1 PYYIDL
7 NQNLY
12 LQAYLHN
19 SDPNLSLFVDT
30 CVASPDP
37 HNFNTVSYDIVRD
50 GCPRDPSY
58 STLYSPYSHY
68 ARFKFSAFEFLSRHP
83 AVYLR
88 CQLVVCRHWDLSSRC
103 SRGCLSRTKR
113 DAGS

>member
-12 LQAYLHN
+12 LQAYLHHP
-19 SDPNLSLFVDT
+19 DPNLVVFVDT

-37 HNFNTVSYDIVRD
+37 YDFSTVAYDIIRD
-50 GCPRDPSY
+50 GCARDPSY
-58 STLYSPYSHY
+58 TTLYSPQSHF

-83 AVYLR
+83 SVYLQCR
-88 CQLVVCRHWDLSSRC
+88 LVVCRRWDRSSRC
-103 SRGCLSRTKR
+103 YRGCVSRARR
-113 DAGS
+113 DTS

>member
-12 LQAYLHN
+12 LQAYLHS
-19 SDPNLSLFVDT
+19 SDPNLVVFVDT

-37 HNFNTVSYDIVRD
+37 YDFSTVAYDIIRD
-50 GCPRDPSY
+50 GCARDPSY
-58 STLYSPYSHY
+58 TTFYSPQSHF

-83 AVYLR
+83 SVYLQ
-88 CQLVVCRHWDLSSRC
+88 CQLAVCRRWDRSSRC
-103 SRGCLSRTKR
+103 YRGCVSRARR
-113 DAGS
+113 DTSS